1 VIQPASI
8 RVRPTLRFPYSGNYG
23 GVLLPALPGARLCEL
38 FSALT
43 SVFQHYW
50 QIEYIHSVN
59 YVFANAPLL
68 YVLCNSLWE
77 SNLRSLNEKV
87 NHISFHS
94 IRNPNL
100 SISNSLHDI
109 REDLV
114 RLTNSVDE
122 TILYARSSITSYL
135 QSIPI
140 ASKFQ
145 TTSRDSLA
153 RLADINKRAEK
164 LHAFLMETFQLLVN
178 TVAVRD
184 SQYSIKQA
192 EEALK
197 QTQQSLKQTEQSVF
211 LTRLAAVY
219 LPLSVTTGLFG
230 MNLQEINGAVPR
242 VWAFFVVVVGL
253 TVLTL
258 GAFGAGRRGFGRAQ
272 KRETALETQVI
283 EKDDTA

>member
-1 VIQPASI
+1 LIS
-8 RVRPTLRFPYSGNYG
+8 
-23 GVLLPALPGARLCEL
+23 VL
-38 FSALT
+38 
-43 SVFQHYW
+43 QHYW

-59 YVFANAPLL
+59 GIFANAPLL

-77 SNLRSLNEKV
+77 SNLRNLNEKI
-87 NHISFHS
+87 NHINFHS

-100 SISNSLHDI
+100 SISDSLHDI
-109 REDLV
+109 REDLA
-114 RLTNSVDE
+114 RLMSSVDE
-122 TILYARSSITSYL
+122 TTLYARSSVSTYL
-135 QSIPI
+135 QNIPV

-145 TTSRDSLA
+145 TKSRDSLA

-164 LHAFLMETFQLLVN
+164 LHVFLMETFQLLVN

-230 MNLQEINGAVPR
+230 MNLREINGAVPR
-242 VWAFFVVVVGL
+242 VWAFIVVVVGL
-253 TVLTL
+253 TGLTL

-272 KRETALETQVI
+272 RREAALEIRLI